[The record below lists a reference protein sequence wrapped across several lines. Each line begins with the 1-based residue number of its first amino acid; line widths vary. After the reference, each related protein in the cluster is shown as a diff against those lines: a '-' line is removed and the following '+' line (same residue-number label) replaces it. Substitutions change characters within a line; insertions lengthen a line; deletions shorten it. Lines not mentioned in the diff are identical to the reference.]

1 MLLLI
6 LGIIGIIVGLNVPFD
21 RLINVVYV
29 INGYVGFM
37 LLFLMIITDIR
48 TRVLKNYTPAIV
60 KELQGK
66 ANKNK

>member
-29 INGYVGFM
+29 INGYVGFT
-37 LLFLMIITDIR
+37 LLFLMIITDFR

-60 KELQGK
+60 KELQSK
-66 ANKNK
+66 